1 MNLALTYAS
10 RTQHVRLARHI
21 SELIQQKTFEELS
34 DEDDDFDNPTGQ
46 VDDEWSNQ
54 NADDVMYAK
63 SRSSLLNKKSDLISK
78 APEKKIN
85 LSNKFGKASSST
97 DGRSRFSS
105 YMDKVKHGKFLSS
118 TSSSGQRSRT
128 SNDDRFYE
136 HGNKEKGDIDHEDE
150 NSLDANYDDDGGVTS
165 TTDNKREGGGGGGG
179 GYDETKELFSDSEQD
194 AARDGDDGEVG
205 DGEEMERDYEMED
218 DFSFTP
224 TRRVGEYSSSG
235 SMKRANPFKVSTGSA
250 SVHTCVYSIYTI
262 AWLSCLDLKL
272 TLCQS
277 KTKKN
282 GTKRG

>member
-46 VDDEWSNQ
+46 LDDDWSNQ

-78 APEKKIN
+78 APGKKIN

-128 SNDDRFYE
+128 SNNDDRFYE
-136 HGNKEKGDIDHEDE
+136 HENKEKDDIDEEDE
-150 NSLDANYDDDGGVTS
+150 NSLDANYDDDDGGVTS
-165 TTDNKREGGGGGGG
+165 TTDNKKEGGGGGG

-194 AARDGDDGEVG
+194 AVRDGDGGAG
-205 DGEEMERDYEMED
+205 DGEETGRDYGMED

-224 TRRVGEYSSSG
+224 TRGVGGYSSSG
-235 SMKRANPFKVSTGSA
+235 SAKRANPFKVSNGSA
-250 SVHTCVYSIYTI
+250 
-262 AWLSCLDLKL
+262 
-272 TLCQS
+272 
-277 KTKKN
+277 
-282 GTKRG
+282 RGHKD